1 MAELPNTAVDGPSES
16 AERWGLAPAVLFL
29 ALVAGVFLHE
39 SLIGG
44 KILSQIDALALFEP
58 WASEVPEGF
67 EPGNE
72 LLLDQSLQMLPYLQ
86 FFQERIAAGELPLW
100 NPHNYAGHPIAAV
113 PTGGLFWP
121 LHWIYF
127 AAPSWHY
134 YGWSAWLR
142 ITLSGLF
149 MLLFLRQLGTARL
162 PATLGAVAFALCGFS
177 VVWLN
182 HPHTQVSMFLPLL
195 FYFVER
201 TASRPSLKAVG
212 LLAPIIAL
220 VFLGGHLQTAA
231 HVLIGFGLYVLFRW
245 LVPLRHS
252 RLDPRGLLHLAAAGL
267 IGLCI
272 AMPLLLPFFEYMR
285 VSHLA
290 MITSERDLVGS
301 VEPLSALRFLFA
313 PDASGHPQAGD
324 YSGPFGHH
332 LNYQELVGGFVGRL
346 VLLLSLVGL
355 FLGRREKRTWFFAG
369 LGLFALLVACQVPP
383 FYEAMQSIP
392 LVKSSKLFRFFL
404 LVAFSLSTLGAIGL
418 DRLLRQLAGRAT
430 AAKLVGSAAC
440 LITALELGTWGFGY
454 NPAIAREEP
463 AFLPRTPVT
472 DFLAADED
480 QFRVLGQ
487 NGHILIPNSNL
498 FYGVD
503 LLTGYDAMEI
513 HTMTELVGL
522 MTTHPER
529 KYGIKEITSFD
540 KPTTLVS
547 LFNIKYVLATIPLP
561 APLEL
566 VLDGPVRVYENPQVL
581 PRAFVAKRIVEL
593 SDPAERLAYLGRPD
607 YDPRV
612 AVVEETLDGLLE
624 PESEVLGEVSIESY
638 EPRRVVLRAELQ
650 QPGMVVLADAWDA
663 GWVALVDGEPAP
675 IHRVDHAL
683 RGVWVG
689 EGASRI
695 EMHHDPASFRIGT
708 WLAALG
714 LLTSLLLLL
723 RRTPTNKESA
733 LPRASQ

>member
-1 MAELPNTAVDGPSES
+1 MAELPNNDVEGPGES
-16 AERWGLAPAVLFL
+16 AKRWRLAPAVLFL

-39 SLIGG
+39 TLIGG
-44 KILSQIDALALFEP
+44 KILTQIDALALFEP
-58 WASEVPEGF
+58 WASEVPEDF
-67 EPGNE
+67 EAGNE
-72 LLLDQSLQMLPYLQ
+72 LLLDQSLQVHPYLH
-86 FFQERIAAGELPLW
+86 FFQERLAAGELPLW
-100 NPHNYAGHPIAAV
+100 NPHNYAGHPVAAV

-121 LHWIYF
+121 LHWVYF
-127 AAPSWHY
+127 AFPSWHY

-142 ITLSGLF
+142 ITLTGLF
-149 MLLFLRQLGTARL
+149 MLLFLREIGTARL

-182 HPHTQVSMFLPLL
+182 HPHTQVSMFLPLV

-201 TASRPSLKAVG
+201 TAARPSLRTVG
-212 LLAPIIAL
+212 FLAPIIAL
-220 VFLGGHLQTAA
+220 IFLGGHLQTAA
-231 HVLIGFGLYVLFRW
+231 HVLIGFGLYTLFRW

-252 RLDPRGLLHLAAAGL
+252 RLDLRGLLHLAAAGL

-290 MITSERDLVGS
+290 VITSQRDLVGS

-313 PDASGHPQAGD
+313 PDASGRPQSGD

-346 VLLLSLVGL
+346 VLLLSLVAL

-369 LGLFALLVACQVPP
+369 LGLFALLVACQVFP
-383 FYEAMQSIP
+383 FYEAMRSVP

-418 DRLLRQLAGRAT
+418 DRLLSQLASRAT
-430 AAKLVGSAAC
+430 AAKLIGIAAC

-454 NPAIAREEP
+454 NPAIEREAP
-463 AFLPRTPVT
+463 AFLPKTPVT
-472 DFLAADED
+472 DFLAADEG

-487 NGHILIPNSNL
+487 NGTILIPNANL

-513 HTMTELVGL
+513 RRMTELVGL
-522 MTTHPER
+522 MTTRPER
-529 KYGIKEITSFD
+529 DYGIKEITTFD

-547 LFNIKYVLATIPLP
+547 LFNIKYVLATVPLP
-561 APLEL
+561 APLKL
-566 VLDGPVRVYENPQVL
+566 VLDGPVRVYENPGVL
-581 PRAFVAKRIVEL
+581 PRAFVAKQIVEL
-593 SDPAERLAYLGRPD
+593 PDPVERLAYLDRPN
-607 YDPRV
+607 YDPRI
-612 AVVEETLDGLLE
+612 AVVEEPLVGLLE
-624 PESEVLGEVSIESY
+624 PGSEYFGQVSMTSY
-638 EPRRVVLRAELQ
+638 APRKVVMRAELA

-689 EGASRI
+689 EGISRI
-695 EMHHDPASFRIGT
+695 EMHHDPASFRIGM
-708 WLAALG
+708 WIAALG
-714 LLTSLLLLL
+714 LITSLLLLL
-723 RRTPTNKESA
+723 RRASTKKESA
-733 LPRASQ
+733 LPRATQ